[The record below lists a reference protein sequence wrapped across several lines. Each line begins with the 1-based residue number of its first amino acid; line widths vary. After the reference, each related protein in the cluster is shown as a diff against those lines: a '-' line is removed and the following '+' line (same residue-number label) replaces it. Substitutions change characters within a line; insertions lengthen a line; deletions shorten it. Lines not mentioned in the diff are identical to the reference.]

1 MTIKLQ
7 QCQWVANSFFGHRL
21 HYMNS
26 FNSFGLDSSILYIS
40 YKVHAFWFIDLIK
53 KRRLKICREAC
64 RQFQIHAFCCIDL
77 ILKKKWKCRQFQIF
91 LVFQDF
97 VLDSAI
103 PRILGGLLALTFF
116 PCHSGFSG
124 FFWQFLTAPSCW
136 LSSISKLDQCPL
148 LLMYNSI

>member
-26 FNSFGLDSSILYIS
+26 FNSFGLESSILYIS

-64 RQFQIHAFCCIDL
+64 RPFQIHAYCCIDL
-77 ILKKKWKCRQFQIF
+77 ILKKVKMQ
-91 LVFQDF
+91 
-97 VLDSAI
+97 AI
-103 PRILGGLLALTFF
+103 PDISSIPGLCFRQ
-116 PCHSGFSG
+116 CHSQDSWGTVSIDILSLSFW
-124 FFWQFLTAPSCW
+124 FFWVLLTVPYSTFLLTV
-136 LSSISKLDQCPL
+136 IYQ
-148 LLMYNSI
+148 

>member
-26 FNSFGLDSSILYIS
+26 FNSFGLESSILYIS

-64 RQFQIHAFCCIDL
+64 RPFQIHAYCCIDL
-77 ILKKKWKCRQFQIF
+77 ILKKMKMQ
-91 LVFQDF
+91 
-97 VLDSAI
+97 AI
-103 PRILGGLLALTFF
+103 PDISSIPGLCFRQ
-116 PCHSGFSG
+116 CHSQDSWGTVSIDILSLSFW
-124 FFWQFLTAPSCW
+124 FFWVLLTVPYSTFLLTV
-136 LSSISKLDQCPL
+136 IYQ
-148 LLMYNSI
+148 

>member
-26 FNSFGLDSSILYIS
+26 FNSFGLESSILYIS

-64 RQFQIHAFCCIDL
+64 RPFQIHAYCCIDL
-77 ILKKKWKCRQFQIF
+77 ILKKMKMQ
-91 LVFQDF
+91 
-97 VLDSAI
+97 AI
-103 PRILGGLLALTFF
+103 PDISSIPILCFRQ
-116 PCHSGFSG
+116 CHSQDSWGTVSIDILSLSFW
-124 FFWQFLTAPSCW
+124 FFWVLLTVPYSTFLLTV
-136 LSSISKLDQCPL
+136 IYQ
-148 LLMYNSI
+148 

>member
-26 FNSFGLDSSILYIS
+26 FNSFGRESSILYKLQSPCI
-40 YKVHAFWFIDLIK
+40 LIYRLDK
-53 KRRLKICREAC
+53 KKRLKICREAC